1 MPTEAPWNPG
11 RLELVKDIQPEALH
25 TGSATDSAFTYTL
38 MTNSGLVYEKPANSF
53 WSKFMMKSLSV
64 GVSSTGCLV
73 NSLSKLEVSRL
84 SLCQMESKHIKT
96 EAEAAANMTRTCQL
110 PESRGAL
117 PSSLKAL
124 CRQLLA
130 AACITPAR
138 SSYYMLAWGGGRK
151 LGANF
156 LRRKDS
162 LIFFFKNFPKEM
174 CVCVEGSATL
184 WLWGELHW
192 QLFSLTAKAI
202 DLDSS

>member
-1 MPTEAPWNPG
+1 MTDANRGTMNPG
-11 RLELVKDIQPEALH
+11 RLELIIDIQPAALH
-25 TGSATDSAFTYTL
+25 TGSAMESAFTYTL

-96 EAEAAANMTRTCQL
+96 EAAAAAAANMTRTCQL
-110 PESRGAL
+110 PEGWGKL
-117 PSSLKAL
+117 LSSQKAL
-124 CRQLLA
+124 CWQLLA
-130 AACITPAR
+130 AACLTSALR
-138 SSYYMLAWGGGRK
+138 SYYMLALGRGGERK

-156 LRRKDS
+156 LWVEK
-162 LIFFFKNFPKEM
+162 IHWFFFFKESPWRGVRLCGGE
-174 CVCVEGSATL
+174 CPTL

-192 QLFSLTAKAI
+192 
-202 DLDSS
+202 

>member
-1 MPTEAPWNPG
+1 MTDANRGTMSPG

-25 TGSATDSAFTYTL
+25 TGSAKDSAFTYTL

-84 SLCQMESKHIKT
+84 SLCQTESKHIKT

-130 AACITPAR
+130 AACLTPAL
-138 SSYYMLAWGGGRK
+138 SSYYMLA
-151 LGANF
+151 LGEKTWCQF
-156 LRRKDS
+156 SLRRKDS
-162 LIFFFKNFPKEM
+162 WIFFLRIALKR
-174 CVCVEGSATL
+174 CVFVWRGV
-184 WLWGELHW
+184 LHCDFEVNYIGNYSLS
-192 QLFSLTAKAI
+192 QLMP
-202 DLDSS
+202 

>member
-1 MPTEAPWNPG
+1 MNPG
-11 RLELVKDIQPEALH
+11 RLELGKDIQPEALH
-25 TGSATDSAFTYTL
+25 TGSAADSAFTYTL

-130 AACITPAR
+130 AACITPAL
-138 SSYYMLAWGGGRK
+138 SSYHMLAWGGENLVPIFYEKKRCM
-151 LGANF
+151 
-156 LRRKDS
+156 D
-162 LIFFFKNFPKEM
+162 FFFLKEFP
-174 CVCVEGSATL
+174 
-184 WLWGELHW
+184 
-192 QLFSLTAKAI
+192 
-202 DLDSS
+202 